1 MRNIITMLILIIFF
15 ILLSLSLRAL
25 GAEASSLNSPNA
37 TSTPNPPLYCPPYP
51 APYPA
56 ADDCYY
62 EYLPAIMQGGI
73 ALPTST
79 PNPPPAAWL
88 VKEAPTSVPD

>member
-1 MRNIITMLILIIFF
+1 MRNTMTTLLILVVFF
-15 ILLSLSLRAL
+15 TLLAL
-25 GAEASSLNSPNA
+25 AAGALASPSLNSPNA

-79 PNPPPAAWL
+79 PNPPPAGWL
-88 VKEAPTSVPD
+88 VKEEPTSVPD